1 MASSI
6 IGGLISAGWGKD
18 RIRVSDPDPDQ
29 RHKIKA
35 RFDVDCFENNREC
48 IDNAD
53 IVVFA
58 TKPQTLRRAVE
69 SVNTELVNTH
79 PLLISIAAGIQCRD
93 VVQWLGATL
102 PLVRVMPN
110 TPALINQGVSG
121 VYATASCTDDH
132 KQSVEQIMQ
141 AVGEVVWVQQER
153 DIDTVTAISGSGPAY
168 FYKLMEVMIEVATTE
183 GLSEQAARTLVLET
197 AKGAAIMAAG
207 VATPPAELR
216 KHVTSPGGT
225 TEAALSTM
233 ESLEIDKILS
243 AGMIAAI
250 DRSKALAKTLR
261 EL

>member
-29 RHKIKA
+29 RYKIKA

-69 SVNTELVNTH
+69 SVNTELVNIH

-93 VVQWLGATL
+93 MVQWLGTTL